1 VKNCKRCNQSFEARA
16 AGKEQLYCSPICYFL
31 TRHEQTLQARRDAYK
46 EKICD
51 QCKKSF
57 ISNIKAQRFCCDEC
71 RRVATLIRLKEKWRT
86 NNPLPAN
93 WNYDCDDCGKIVERD
108 LEQGPVNKGRY
119 GRFCLTC
126 TKRRKVA
133 RYRKKTVRRQGIVK
147 PGNIHYDEVFARD
160 NGVCWLCDEAV
171 DPALPRVS
179 AGGGTIDHVIPIS
192 KGGEDTLE
200 NCRLA
205 HWSCN
210 NRKSNKLIEGLNA

>member
-1 VKNCKRCNQSFEARA
+1 MKQCLVCQADFEPRKIGRPQVCCSSFCANKRHRELERIKKLN
-16 AGKEQLYCSPICYFL
+16 PIV
-31 TRHEQTLQARRDAYK
+31 
-46 EKICD
+46 EKKCD
-51 QCKKSF
+51 QCHKLF
-57 ISNIKAQRFCCDEC
+57 LTNIKAQHFCSAKCRFESN
-71 RRVATLIRLKEKWRT
+71 RVIVKNRYRER
-86 NNPLPAN
+86 NPLPAN
-93 WNYDCDDCGKIVERD
+93 WNYDCDDCGKLVERT

-126 TKRRKVA
+126 TKRRKVS